1 MADINSDEEQLE
13 AIKKWWKENGTS
25 LVVGVAVAAAG
36 VFGWKAWQ
44 QYQLNQSE
52 AASQRYQE
60 LQYLSRA
67 DNLDTQSLER
77 AHLLIDEL
85 QEHHDSTLY
94 ADLGRLI
101 EVRLA
106 VDEDNISD
114 AMAPLQ
120 TMSDN
125 SNHPYLQGVA
135 RLRLA
140 RLQLAQD
147 DADAAIATLQETLPA
162 SLAAMQLELRGDAF
176 LALGQ
181 RDKAATAWRD
191 ALEQTANNTQAQYA
205 IRLKLDDLGI
215 EETRS

>member
-1 MADINSDEEQLE
+1 MADINSDEELE
-13 AIKKWWKENGTS
+13 AIKRWWKENGTS
-25 LVVGVAVAAAG
+25 LIVGVVIAAAG

-60 LQYLSRA
+60 LLYLSRE
-67 DNLDTQSLER
+67 DDLDAESRER

-85 QEHHDSTLY
+85 EEHHDSTLY

-106 VDEDNISD
+106 VQENNISD

-120 TMSDN
+120 AVSDN
-125 SNHPYLQGVA
+125 SKHPYMQGVA

-140 RLQLAQD
+140 RLQLAQGD
-147 DADAAIATLQETLPA
+147 PDAAMATLEQGIPA
-162 SLAAMQLELRGDAF
+162 ALAAMQLELRGDAF
-176 LALGQ
+176 LALEQ
-181 RDKAATAWRD
+181 REKAADSWRE
-191 ALEQTANNTQAQYA
+191 ALELSADNEQAQYA
-205 IRLKLDDLGI
+205 IRLKLDDLGV
-215 EETRS
+215 EETSS